1 MSARGREGR
10 AVVRLTV
17 DGADTKGN
25 LRGGR
30 AAVKRIPNGAA
41 AGLLFDILLIVVL
54 YHTAVYAAMKF
65 C

>member
-1 MSARGREGR
+1 MRGGAVARLG
-10 AVVRLTV
+10 V
-17 DGADTKGN
+17 DGADARGN
-25 LRGGR
+25 LRGC